1 MSGDSV
7 PAGEQGPGDGP
18 GDGGRGLGGS
28 RHVDGDRDLGGGEPV
43 LDVRGLTVAY
53 GRTEVLRDVS
63 FRLAAGERIGIVGQS
78 GSGKSTTVG
87 AVLGL
92 LPGMGRVT
100 RGTIAYRGEDITDA
114 SESRMR
120 QLRGRSIA
128 LVPQDPMTNLNPSMR
143 VGDQIADALRTYG
156 VRGAE
161 VTASVVRLMEE
172 AGIGDAERRRKQFPH
187 EFSGG
192 MRQRVLIAIALAG
205 DPDLIIADEPTSA
218 LDVTV
223 QKQILDHL
231 QRLVDDRGM
240 SLLFI
245 THDLGVASD
254 RTDRILVMHDG
265 EVVEDGPPAQVLFH
279 PQDDYTARLIAASL
293 TLAVPPQDEGAAVTG
308 ASGAGGG
315 DGASGAV
322 PDDAVLVVSDL
333 TKLYRIRGRKED
345 LRALDGVSFTAARGK
360 TTAIIGES
368 GSGKST
374 TAKIVLGLE
383 TATSG
388 TVVLDGTAADS
399 GSRADRS
406 RLRRFTQPVFQDPY
420 SSLNPTKTIERIV
433 AEPLDVFRIGTRAQR
448 RGRVSELLD
457 QVALPQSALQ
467 AKPGELSGGQRQR
480 VAIARAIASSP
491 ELLVCDE
498 AVSALD
504 VLVQE
509 QILDLLRSLQADLGL
524 SCLFITHDLAVV
536 ADFAH
541 DVVVMRAGQVV
552 ERGDVRTVIEEPAHE
567 YTQSLIAAVPGEQL
581 TRV

>member
-1 MSGDSV
+1 M
-7 PAGEQGPGDGP
+7 Q
-18 GDGGRGLGGS
+18 
-28 RHVDGDRDLGGGEPV
+28 H
-43 LDVRGLTVAY
+43 
-53 GRTEVLRDVS
+53 
-63 FRLAAGERIGIVGQS
+63 LATQF
-78 GSGKSTTVG
+78 
-87 AVLGL
+87 L
-92 LPGMGRVT
+92 
-100 RGTIAYRGEDITDA
+100 
-114 SESRMR
+114 
-120 QLRGRSIA
+120 SI
-128 LVPQDPMTNLNPSMR
+128 
-143 VGDQIADALRTYG
+143 
-156 VRGAE
+156 
-161 VTASVVRLMEE
+161 
-172 AGIGDAERRRKQFPH
+172 
-187 EFSGG
+187 
-192 MRQRVLIAIALAG
+192 
-205 DPDLIIADEPTSA
+205 
-218 LDVTV
+218 
-223 QKQILDHL
+223 
-231 QRLVDDRGM
+231 
-240 SLLFI
+240 
-245 THDLGVASD
+245 
-254 RTDRILVMHDG
+254 
-265 EVVEDGPPAQVLFH
+265 
-279 PQDDYTARLIAASL
+279 
-293 TLAVPPQDEGAAVTG
+293 
-308 ASGAGGG
+308 
-315 DGASGAV
+315 
-322 PDDAVLVVSDL
+322 

-567 YTQSLIAAVPGEQL
+567 YTRSLIAAVPGEQL

>member
-1 MSGDSV
+1 MDGD
-7 PAGEQGPGDGP
+7 
-18 GDGGRGLGGS
+18 RGLGG
-28 RHVDGDRDLGGGEPV
+28 GQPV

-53 GRTEVLRDVS
+53 GQTEVLRDVS

-114 SESRMR
+114 PESRMR
-120 QLRGRSIA
+120 RLRGRSIA

-279 PQDDYTARLIAASL
+279 PQDDYTARLIAASP
-293 TLAVPPQDEGAAVTG
+293 TLAVPPRDAGAAVIG
-308 ASGAGGG
+308 ASGAGDGDAEAAGAAGADGAGAAGG
-315 DGASGAV
+315 DGASGAA
-322 PDDAVLVVSDL
+322 PDDAVLVVRDL

-567 YTQSLIAAVPGEQL
+567 YTRSLIAAVPGEQL

>member
-1 MSGDSV
+1 MTPVSGDQASDGDRDLGLDR
-7 PAGEQGPGDGP
+7 ASGGGPDR
-18 GDGGRGLGGS
+18 GGARN
-28 RHVDGDRDLGGGEPV
+28 VDGDRDLGAVQPV
-43 LDVRGLTVAY
+43 LEVRGLTVAY
-53 GRTEVLRDVS
+53 GETEVLRDVS
-63 FRLAAGERIGIVGQS
+63 FSLSAGERIGIVGQS

-100 RGTIAYRGEDITDA
+100 RGSIAHRGEDITDA
-114 SESRMR
+114 PESRMR

-161 VTASVVRLMEE
+161 VTTSVVRLMEE
-172 AGIGDAERRRKQFPH
+172 AGIGDADRRRKQFPH

-231 QRLVDDRGM
+231 QQLVDDRGM

-245 THDLGVASD
+245 THDLGVATD
-254 RTDRILVMHDG
+254 RTDRVLVMHDG

-279 PQDDYTARLIAASL
+279 PQDDYTARLIAASP
-293 TLAVPPQDEGAAVTG
+293 TLAVPPRDEAIESTG
-308 ASGAGGG
+308 ASGADEG
-315 DGASGAV
+315 DAER
-322 PDDAVLVVSDL
+322 DDSVLVVRDL
-333 TKLYRIRGRKED
+333 TKVYRIRGRKED
-345 LRALDGVSFTAARGK
+345 LRALDGVSFTAARGR

-383 TATSG
+383 AATSG

-399 GSRADRS
+399 RSRADRS

-420 SSLNPTKTIERIV
+420 SSLDPTKTIERII
-433 AEPLDVFRIGTRAQR
+433 AEPLDVFRIGTRSQR
-448 RGRVSELLD
+448 RGKVSELLD

-467 AKPGELSGGQRQR
+467 ARPGELSGGQRQR
-480 VAIARAIASSP
+480 VAIARAIASGP

-509 QILDLLRSLQADLGL
+509 QILDLLRSLQTELGL

-541 DVVVMRAGQVV
+541 DVVVMKAGRVV
-552 ERGDVRTVIEEPAHE
+552 ERGDVRTVIEQPAHE

>member
-1 MSGDSV
+1 M
-7 PAGEQGPGDGP
+7 
-18 GDGGRGLGGS
+18 
-28 RHVDGDRDLGGGEPV
+28 

>member
-1 MSGDSV
+1 MDEATSAAA
-7 PAGEQGPGDGP
+7 AGTDGT
-18 GDGGRGLGGS
+18 
-28 RHVDGDRDLGGGEPV
+28 PV
-43 LDVRGLTVAY
+43 LEVSELTVAY
-53 GRTEVLRDVS
+53 GATEVLRRVS
-63 FRLAAGERIGIVGQS
+63 FTLGEGERIGIVGQS

-92 LPGMGRVT
+92 LSGAGRVT
-100 RGTIAYRGEDITDA
+100 GGSIRYRGEEIA
-114 SESRMR
+114 GAPEARMR
-120 QLRGRSIA
+120 ALRGRSIA

-156 VRGAE
+156 THGRAE
-161 VTASVVRLMEE
+161 VEAQVVRLMEE
-172 AGIGDAERRRKQFPH
+172 AGIPEAERRRKQFPH

-231 QRLVDDRGM
+231 QRLVDDRGV

-254 RTDRILVMHDG
+254 RTDQILVMHDG
-265 EVVEDGPPAQVLFH
+265 EVVEAGAPAQVLFH
-279 PQDDYTARLIAASL
+279 PQDAYTERLIAASPK
-293 TLAVPPQDEGAAVTG
+293 LAVPPEEDVPEA
-308 ASGAGGG
+308 GAGGG
-315 DGASGAV
+315 ARAAAGAASAAGGSAADGSAAG
-322 PDDAVLVVSDL
+322 DGRDLVLDVRDL
-333 TKLYRIRGRKED
+333 TKVYRLRGRREE
-345 LRALDGVSFTAARGK
+345 LRALDGVSFQAERGK

-383 TATSG
+383 AATSG
-388 TVVLDGTAADS
+388 EVVLDGTAVA
-399 GSRADRS
+399 GGTKADRA

-420 SSLNPTKTIERIV
+420 SSLDPTMSVERII
-433 AEPLDVFRIGTRAQR
+433 AEPLAVFRMGTRAER
-448 RGRVSELLD
+448 RARVRELLD
-457 QVALPQSALQ
+457 QVALPQSAAQ
-467 AKPGELSGGQRQR
+467 ARPGELSGGQRQR
-480 VAIARAIASSP
+480 VAIARAIAARP
-491 ELLVCDE
+491 PLLVCDE

-504 VLVQE
+504 VLVQD
-509 QILDLLRSLQADLGL
+509 QILELLRSLQRELGV

-536 ADFAH
+536 ADFAD
-541 DVVVMRAGQVV
+541 DVVVMRAGRIV
-552 ERGDVRTVIEEPAHE
+552 EAGSVRSVIESPQHE
-567 YTQSLIAAVPGEQL
+567 YTRSLIDAVPGEQL

>member
-1 MSGDSV
+1 MNEMNEPETRPDEPVSG
-7 PAGEQGPGDGP
+7 PAGPGTRP
-18 GDGGRGLGGS
+18 KES
-28 RHVDGDRDLGGGEPV
+28 V
-43 LDVRGLTVAY
+43 LEVSGLTVAY
-53 GRTEVLRDVS
+53 GEAEVLRNVT

-100 RGTIAYRGEDITDA
+100 SGTIAYRGEDITDA
-114 SESRMR
+114 PEARMR
-120 QLRGRSIA
+120 TLRGRSIA

-161 VTASVVRLMEE
+161 VERSVVRLMEE
-172 AGIGDAERRRKQFPH
+172 AGIADAARRRKQFPH

-231 QRLVDDRGM
+231 QGLVEERGM

-245 THDLGVASD
+245 THDLGVSSD
-254 RTDRILVMHDG
+254 RTDRILVMHNG
-265 EVVEDGPPAQVLFH
+265 EVVEDGPPDQVLFH
-279 PQDDYTARLIAASL
+279 PQDEYTARLIAASP
-293 TLAVPPQDEGAAVTG
+293 TLAVPPREEGGTPTG
-308 ASGAGGG
+308 SARASGDSGN
-315 DGASGAV
+315 AS
-322 PDDAVLVVSDL
+322 AVLVVRDL
-333 TKLYRIRGRKED
+333 TKVYRIRGQKDD
-345 LRALDGVSFTAARGK
+345 LRALDGVSFTAVRGR

-383 TATSG
+383 NATSG

-399 GSRADRS
+399 RSRADRS

-420 SSLNPTKTIERIV
+420 SSLDPTKSIERII
-433 AEPLDVFRIGTRAQR
+433 AEPLDVFRIGTRAER
-448 RGRVSELLD
+448 RTRVAELLD
-457 QVALPQSALQ
+457 QVALPHSALEVR
-467 AKPGELSGGQRQR
+467 PGELSGGQRQR
-480 VAIARAIASSP
+480 VAIARAIASGP

-509 QILDLLRSLQADLGL
+509 QILDLLRSLQAELGL

-541 DVVVMRAGQVV
+541 DVVVMKAGRVV

>member
-1 MSGDSV
+1 M
-7 PAGEQGPGDGP
+7 
-18 GDGGRGLGGS
+18 
-28 RHVDGDRDLGGGEPV
+28 
-43 LDVRGLTVAY
+43 DVRGLTVAY